1 MSLHEMAMKS
11 GVEISCIT
19 FNDNRVFDIF
29 CDDNELRE
37 IPFCESDGDVIY
49 DTSDREFV
57 VDVFKTFQPRT
68 MGELTRAVGCTVG
81 IDVWVNNGELL
92 VKNKIAAV
100 DEVITSQDDVID
112 FLMTHYINPYDA
124 WRIVKNIKNGKGL
137 LENDRVLMKD
147 HDVPEWYCDSCDHIK
162 TFSSRCSNMAKA
174 KIYYWY
180 AYYKVYHRQIFDSVV
195 GKEKY
200 KRDAYFM

>member
-1 MSLHEMAMKS
+1 
-11 GVEISCIT
+11 
-19 FNDNRVFDIF
+19 
-29 CDDNELRE
+29 
-37 IPFCESDGDVIY
+37 
-49 DTSDREFV
+49 
-57 VDVFKTFQPRT
+57 

-124 WRIVKNIKNGKGL
+124 WRIAKNIKNGKGL
-137 LENDRVLMKD
+137 PENDRVLMKD

-174 KIYYWY
+174 KIYCWY
-180 AYYKVYHRQIFDSVV
+180 AYYKVYLRQIFDSVV

-200 KRDAYFM
+200 KRDAYFI